1 MDDSDEATKTR
12 MGATE
17 TLASL
22 VRAELE
28 DADVDRPGDDTD
40 GDDDDPLSLGDEPRG
55 GRAEGGLLEPADGF
69 GQSPLTKSLANIYVD
84 PLAAPT
90 PAARREPLIRVLD
103 GDDRTE
109 TGTENV
115 TETGTE
121 TIPPRDGSRPTRR
134 RRSATLNGILA
145 ALQGSSAP
153 DWTSPADGNPGA
165 ATRIRLTLADVL
177 VSVAR
182 RPLRDADAAAA
193 FANRAL
199 PALAAVAGGSG
210 SAACE
215 KATEKAAA
223 DANRRD
229 PCDATRAAAFHVA
242 MVAVAPVSGDGEPSG
257 GFRVSGGGRVASH
270 ARLLAASCASTLR
283 SSGDVHDSVRVAAA
297 RLVTALVA
305 GDDDTLEALAG
316 SIPEVRSALRSAVDT
331 AESEELADSCRRLLT
346 CMGAVA

>member
-1 MDDSDEATKTR
+1 M
-12 MGATE
+12 
-17 TLASL
+17 
-22 VRAELE
+22 
-28 DADVDRPGDDTD
+28 
-40 GDDDDPLSLGDEPRG
+40 
-55 GRAEGGLLEPADGF
+55 
-69 GQSPLTKSLANIYVD
+69 
-84 PLAAPT
+84 
-90 PAARREPLIRVLD
+90 
-103 GDDRTE
+103 
-109 TGTENV
+109 
-115 TETGTE
+115 
-121 TIPPRDGSRPTRR
+121 SRPTRR

-145 ALQGSSAP
+145 ALEGSSAP
-153 DWTSPADGNPGA
+153 DWTRPATDGDPGA

-182 RPLRDADAAAA
+182 SPLRDADAVKA

-199 PALAAVAGGSG
+199 PALAKIAGGSG
-210 SAACE
+210 FR
-215 KATEKAAA
+215 
-223 DANRRD
+223 DANRHTH

-242 MVAVAPVSGDGEPSG
+242 MVAVAPVTGDGEPSG

-316 SIPEVRSALRSAVDT
+316 SIPEVRSALRRAVDT
-331 AESEELADSCRRLLT
+331 AESEELADSSRRLLH

>member
-1 MDDSDEATKTR
+1 M
-12 MGATE
+12 
-17 TLASL
+17 
-22 VRAELE
+22 
-28 DADVDRPGDDTD
+28 
-40 GDDDDPLSLGDEPRG
+40 
-55 GRAEGGLLEPADGF
+55 
-69 GQSPLTKSLANIYVD
+69 
-84 PLAAPT
+84 
-90 PAARREPLIRVLD
+90 
-103 GDDRTE
+103 
-109 TGTENV
+109 